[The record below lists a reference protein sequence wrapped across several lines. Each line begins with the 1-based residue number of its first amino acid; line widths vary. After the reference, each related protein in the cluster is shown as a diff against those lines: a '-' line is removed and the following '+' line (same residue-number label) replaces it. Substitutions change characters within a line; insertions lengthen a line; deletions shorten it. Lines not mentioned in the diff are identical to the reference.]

1 MGIVLHVLEY
11 AVCAGM
17 VAIGFGSISNV
28 PLKAFKG
35 CAMLGALGYIAR
47 YLLMTLFDVH
57 VIPASFIGAIAIG
70 IFASMAGRH
79 WNTPAESIAYPAL
92 LPMNLGMYA
101 YRTVEGILMCLKA
114 DDEVAFLH
122 ASYFLQYNG
131 MVYVMV
137 VLAMVLGVTIP
148 VHMDYRRKGVKKFSV
163 RIKR

>member
-137 VLAMVLGVTIP
+137 LLAMVLGVTIP